1 MAIQPE
7 TESDQE
13 LAVFY
18 DDVASHDL
26 QPLWT
31 QVRDLMPTS
40 PRPST
45 RPHIWRWATMRRLAE
60 RSGQL
65 VPIERGGDRRVLAL
79 ANPGLGGLPYAAST
93 LWAAVQYLGGH
104 ERAPAHR
111 HTAGALRFVLE
122 GEGVWTTVDG
132 DACDM
137 RPGDVVLTPR
147 WNWHDHCNGRDEPM
161 LWFDGLDIPLVNAL
175 DASFF
180 ELSPT
185 PEPQLIEGDHN
196 RSQRLYGW
204 AGLRPV
210 GFPDTRSDASP
221 LLSYRWEETDRALA
235 SLVGES
241 AGAAAVEFTNPA
253 TGASALPT
261 LGASMHRILA
271 QATSRPH
278 RQVGHRV
285 IVVYRGHG
293 TSTVGDLELTWG
305 PHDMFV
311 VPSWYLVRHR
321 AQVDSDLFVLS
332 DEPVIR
338 TLGLF
343 RQEWIDDLAAV

>member
-1 MAIQPE
+1 MAIQPPGE
-7 TESDQE
+7 GRDE
-13 LAVFY
+13 LADFY
-18 DDVASHDL
+18 DEVASHDL

-31 QVRDLMPTS
+31 QVRDLMPMS
-40 PRPST
+40 PRPMT
-45 RPHIWRWATMRRLAE
+45 RPHLWRWATMRRLAA
-60 RSGQL
+60 RSGEL
-65 VPIERGGDRRVLAL
+65 IPIERGGDRRVLAL
-79 ANPGLGGLPYAAST
+79 ANPGLDGLPYAAST

-185 PEPQLIEGDHN
+185 PDPQPIVGDHN

-210 GFPDTRSDASP
+210 GFGETKSGASP
-221 LLSYRWEETDRALA
+221 LLGYRWEETDRALT
-235 SLVGES
+235 SLTGES
-241 AGAAAVEFTNPA
+241 GTTAAVEFTNPA

-261 LGASMHRILA
+261 LGCSMLRVLA
-271 QATSRPH
+271 GAATRSE

-285 IVVYRGHG
+285 VVVFRGRGH
-293 TSTVGDLELTWG
+293 SMVGGVEFTWG

-311 VPSWYLVRHR
+311 VPSWCLVEHR
-321 AQVDSDLFVLS
+321 AEVDSDLFVLS

-338 TLGLF
+338 ALGLF
-343 RQEWIDDLAAV
+343 RQAWAD